1 MPVRPLQA
9 LALPLAALPFA
20 PLAFAAL
27 ALAAC
32 GSESTGLGVNLVP
45 QEQVVEMAEPAWQ
58 DIVSQTPPSDDA
70 GYQQRAREISR
81 RLLAAA
87 GEDPERWEVK
97 VFKDEQANAFALPN
111 AKIGIFEG
119 MFQVAES
126 DAQLAAVLAHEVAH
140 VQEKH
145 SAERVNSEM
154 ATQLGVRLA
163 GAALGSTAGVSGQTL
178 AGLLGAG
185 AQYGLILPYG
195 RNQELEADSRG
206 LRLMAKAGYDPRAA
220 VELWQNMRQAGG
232 DRPPT
237 FLSTH
242 PGPEQRIAQL
252 QAQMPEALEV
262 YQTR

>member
-1 MPVRPLQA
+1 MRTCLLRPA
-9 LALPLAALPFA
+9 AAPLAAL
-20 PLAFAAL
+20 AL
-27 ALAAC
+27 VAC
-32 GSESTGLGVNLVP
+32 GSESTGLGINLVP
-45 QEQVVEMAEPAWQ
+45 QEQVAEMAQPAWQ
-58 DIVSQTPPSDDA
+58 QILSETAPSGNA
-70 GYQQRAREISR
+70 AYQQRAQEISS

-87 GEDPERWEVK
+87 GEDPAKWEVR
-97 VFKDEQANAFALPN
+97 VFEGNEANAFALPN

-119 MFQVAES
+119 MFGVAEN

-140 VQEKH
+140 VQEEH
-145 SAERVNSEM
+145 STERVNSEM
-154 ATQLGVRLA
+154 ATQLGVQLA
-163 GAALGSTAGVSGQTL
+163 GAVVGSATGVSPQAA

-185 AQYGLILPYG
+185 AQYGLVLPYG

-206 LRLMAKAGYDPRAA
+206 LTLMAKAGYDPRAA